1 MALGQKQIIAVIVV
15 VAITVTIGGMIT
27 EKKIK
32 YTKNDKIMAF
42 LTVEDMYGSMETI
55 VFPQTYEKFGS
66 KIVEDS
72 KVLIQGRV
80 QAEDEKDGKLICE
93 KIIEFD
99 EIPRKVWLKF
109 PTMEDYQDKQESLK
123 QIITLSDGNDTVVIY
138 IESTKQ
144 MKTLPPNQCILADI
158 NTLDE
163 LQNLLGKENV
173 KVVY

>member
-1 MALGQKQIIAVIVV
+1 
-15 VAITVTIGGMIT
+15 
-27 EKKIK
+27 
-32 YTKNDKIMAF
+32 
-42 LTVEDMYGSMETI
+42 
-55 VFPQTYEKFGS
+55 
-66 KIVEDS
+66 
-72 KVLIQGRV
+72 
-80 QAEDEKDGKLICE
+80 
-93 KIIEFD
+93 
-99 EIPRKVWLKF
+99 
-109 PTMEDYQDKQESLK
+109 MEDYQDKQESLK